1 MPARLDGLARA
12 GSLRRRRSA
21 PQREYRSVA
30 PLRAAWFRRKFSQR
44 IYSTAGRMD
53 GKALFAGLNHVTK
66 QQQAATLTPSRALS
80 AWPVREGAESPDVA
94 GLTPAPGKANHA
106 SQLQPGVAA
115 AEPAR

>member
-80 AWPVREGAESPDVA
+80 ACPAREGTKSPQPA
-94 GLTPAPGKANHA
+94 GPPRAPGRLNITLRRA
-106 SQLQPGVAA
+106 PAA
-115 AEPAR
+115 RPRT